1 MGTCRLAAPLLLLVI
16 GHWAHGQQIFARTE
30 LYDEQLLMQQL
41 QIDQQQVQAQI
52 QNLQL
57 ERQLAVRG
65 SAEAERLDAFQAEL
79 LARLQDDAVHFQ
91 ELQRRLQL
99 RVLQQSP
106 GSPFTIFQ
114 RRQTSPNSFPP
125 PPPRI
130 QPARPIA
137 PQQPALSGFSQFQR
151 PQSQAQA
158 PMRPP
163 PPFQNRPPPPQP
175 VVSQISQIRPVAQ
188 QGLPR
193 RVKRRVARSVG
204 PPGLFGVC
212 CPPRSAVQSSPPDKG
227 GVNENG
233 VLRAPSPPRVVVPPI
248 TPAQLQNAG
257 QKGIDALK
265 ARLEFV
271 ARLFALG
278 IKVTPQSPAK
288 GHQEFFQTDN
298 ATLQQGEN
306 AQTGVDASVSLVQD
320 LQLTPEQGTFALPGF
335 SLLNTI
341 IGDSCPPEISCDAR
355 AKYRAADGSC
365 NNLIDGRWGRRGVAL
380 QRILPPKYGDGVNSP
395 RAGSRGAALPTAR
408 EVSIRLTSGGGG
420 DTPDDS
426 LTLLVMQWGQFLDH
440 DLTHTP
446 ISKGPTQS
454 GIACCT
460 NGKINDPDKRHPD
473 CFPIGL
479 PSRDPVF
486 GPIGEQCMEF
496 VRSLPAPRPQCNF
509 GPREQMNQITGY
521 MDGSNVY
528 GSNQE
533 QQNALRL
540 FQGGFLRAQQTR
552 RSTLLLP
559 DNRNDCLDSSG
570 QLACFRAGDGRVNE
584 QPQLTVTHTVWMRE
598 HNRLAAALGEL
609 NPKWSDEAIFQETR
623 RLVVAQMQHITYNEW
638 LPIILGRARMEQLRL
653 LPREE
658 GASRLYDDTL
668 NAGITNVFATA
679 AFRFGHSLIRD
690 SIQLFSQFGT
700 IKEELLLHRNQFS
713 PFALYKEGAFDD
725 LLRGLLTQTCQRFD
739 RFFSR
744 EVTDKLFQGSLP
756 FGLDLVALNI
766 QRGRDH
772 GLPQY
777 NEWRTVCGL
786 NKAEEWR
793 DLVPQMEPQAIAA
806 LQNVYADVDEV
817 DLFPALVA
825 ERPLKGALVGPT
837 LACILGDQFVRLRRG
852 DRFFYE
858 ESGQTGSFTPE
869 QLAEI
874 KKTSLAR
881 ILCDNSDDMVRLQP
895 LVFFKSSFANQRVDC
910 TSDAIPRLNLAAWA
924 NEPVPA

>member
-1 MGTCRLAAPLLLLVI
+1 MRASVVLVLAVVLRVR
-16 GHWAHGQQIFARTE
+16 GQQQPQQQVFARTE

-41 QIDQQQVQAQI
+41 QIDQQQVQAQ
-52 QNLQL
+52 
-57 ERQLAVRG
+57 
-65 SAEAERLDAFQAEL
+65 
-79 LARLQDDAVHFQ
+79 
-91 ELQRRLQL
+91 
-99 RVLQQSP
+99 LQQTPTST
-106 GSPFTIFQ
+106 FTFV
-114 RRQTSPNSFPP
+114 RRQTSPNAFPP
-125 PPPRI
+125 PQPPRRPPPPNPAAI
-130 QPARPIA
+130 GQPP
-137 PQQPALSGFSQFQR
+137 LSGFSQFQR
-151 PQSQAQA
+151 PQTAFPA
-158 PMRPP
+158 RPP
-163 PPFQNRPPPPQP
+163 APGIPQQSNFNPQQRPQNQNPPQQSSP
-175 VVSQISQIRPVAQ
+175 NDGAPACRTTRGETGRCTPLVACAVFYADIPELRKQ
-188 QGLPR
+188 PCPL
-193 RVKRRVARSVG
+193 G
-204 PPGLFGVC
+204 PPGQFGVC
-212 CPPRSAVQSSPPDKG
+212 CPPRDANQPIPPRDEG

-233 VLRAPSPPRVVVPPI
+233 VLRAPSPPNILIPQI
-248 TPAQLQNAG
+248 SPAQLQNAG
-257 QKGIDALK
+257 QKGVDALR

-271 ARLFALG
+271 ARLFAMG
-278 IKVTPQSPAK
+278 IIVTPQSPAS

-298 ATLQQGEN
+298 ATLKQGEN
-306 AQTGVDASVSLVQD
+306 AQSGVDASISLIQD
-320 LQLTPEQGTFALPGF
+320 LQLTPEQGTFALPAF

-341 IGDSCPPEISCDAR
+341 IGDTCPPEVKCDPSR
-355 AKYRAADGSC
+355 KYRSADGSC

-395 RAGSRGAALPTAR
+395 RTGVALPTAR
-408 EVSIRLTSGGGG
+408 EVSQRLTTGGAP

-460 NGKINDPDKRHPD
+460 NGKINDIDRRHPD

-479 PSRDPVF
+479 PTQDPIF
-486 GPIGEQCMEF
+486 GPLGEQCMEF

-521 MDGSNVY
+521 IDGSNVY
-528 GSNQE
+528 GSNQD
-533 QQNALRL
+533 QQDALRL

-559 DNRNDCLDSSG
+559 DNRNECSSG
-570 QLACFRAGDGRVNE
+570 GLSCFRAGDGRVNE
-584 QPQLTVTHTVWMRE
+584 QPQLTVTHTVWLRE
-598 HNRLAAALGEL
+598 HNRLAAALGEMH
-609 NPKWSDEAIFQETR
+609 PKWSDEAIFQEAR
-623 RLVVAQMQHITYNEW
+623 RIVVAQMQHITYNEW
-638 LPIILGRARMEQLRL
+638 LPIILGRERMDLLRL
-653 LPREE
+653 SPQEN
-658 GASRLYDDTL
+658 GGTRLYDETL

-690 SIQLFSQFGT
+690 SIQTFSQFGT
-700 IKEELLLHRNQFS
+700 IKEDLPLHRNQFS
-713 PFALYKEGAFDD
+713 PFVLYKEGAFDD

-772 GLPQY
+772 GLPPY
-777 NEWRTVCGL
+777 NEWRSVCGS
-786 NKAEEWR
+786 KSATSWR
-793 DLVPQMEPQAIAA
+793 DLAVEMEPSAVSA
-806 LQNVYADVDEV
+806 LQAAYADVNEV

-825 ERPLKGALVGPT
+825 ERPLRGALVGPT

-852 DRFFYE
+852 DRYFYE
-858 ESGQTGSFTPE
+858 EQGQNGSFTPE

-874 KKTSLAR
+874 KKTSLSR

-895 LVFFKSSFANQRVDC
+895 LAFFKSNFANQRVDC

-924 NEPVPA
+924 NEPVPV